1 MNCSSKIVVF
11 DLDETLGYF
20 VEFGMFWDTLKH
32 YYKNNEESTN
42 INSNIN
48 KNKTPVFDQSL
59 FNKLLDLYPEFT
71 RPNILNILKYLK
83 KQKQDKHCH
92 KLMIYTN
99 NQGPPEWAQQIKGYF
114 EEKLNF
120 TLFDQIIGAFKV
132 NGKQVE
138 LCRTT
143 HMKTHKDFISC
154 TKIPETTQICFIDDV
169 FHPGMTNDNIYYI
182 HIKPYTYDLPFETI
196 VDRFIGSGLL
206 FKNSPTSMKYEIIVG
221 MKRYNYTY
229 VEKPHLEH
237 EIDAMLSK
245 QILHHLRTFFN
256 RNTINTNTNTNTN
269 SNKTVKNRKPIKK
282 PIIKTIKNKRL

>member
-42 INSNIN
+42 KNSNIN
-48 KNKTPVFDQSL
+48 KNKNPVFDQSL

-114 EEKLNF
+114 EDKLNF
-120 TLFDQIIGAFKV
+120 VLFDQIIGAFKV

-196 VDRFIGSGLL
+196 VDRFIGSD
-206 FKNSPTSMKYEIIVG
+206 FPHFDTSPTSMKEAIISG

-229 VEKPHLEH
+229 VEKHHLEH
-237 EIDAMLSK
+237 EIDGMLSK
-245 QILHHLRTFFN
+245 QILHHLHTFFN
-256 RNTINTNTNTNTN
+256 RQIINTN
-269 SNKTVKNRKPIKK
+269 SNKTVKNRKHINPNRKH
-282 PIIKTIKNKRL
+282 IIKTIKNKRL

>member
-1 MNCSSKIVVF
+1 MNCGSKIVVF

-20 VEFGMFWDTLKH
+20 VEFGMFWDTLKN
-32 YYKNNEESTN
+32 YYKNLNLDPN
-42 INSNIN
+42 PN
-48 KNKTPVFDQSL
+48 KNPVFDQDL
-59 FNKLLDLYPEFT
+59 FNKLLDLYPEFI
-71 RPNILNILKYLK
+71 RPNILNILNYLK
-83 KQKQDKHCH
+83 RKKQDKHCH

-114 EEKLNF
+114 EDKMNAS
-120 TLFDQIIGAFKV
+120 LFDQIIGAFKV

-138 LCRTT
+138 LSRTT

-182 HIKPYTYDLPFETI
+182 HIKPYTYDLTFDTI
-196 VDRFIGSGLL
+196 VDRFVGSGLL
-206 FKNSPTSMKYEIIVG
+206 HVDSPTSMKETIIAG

-229 VEKPHLEH
+229 VEKTQLEH

-245 QILHHLRTFFN
+245 KILHHLHTFFN
-256 RNTINTNTNTNTN
+256 R
-269 SNKTVKNRKPIKK
+269 KLLIKSHLG
-282 PIIKTIKNKRL
+282 KTIKNKTSQKNKSQKNKRI

>member
-20 VEFGMFWDTLKH
+20 VEFGMFWDTLKQ
-32 YYKNNEESTN
+32 YYKNNEDNT
-42 INSNIN
+42 N
-48 KNKTPVFDQSL
+48 KNQIPVFDQSL

-83 KQKQDKHCH
+83 KQKQDQHCH

-114 EEKLNF
+114 EDKLNF
-120 TLFDQIIGAFKV
+120 ALFDQIIGAFKV

-154 TKIPETTQICFIDDV
+154 TKIPDSTQICFIDDV

-182 HIKPYTYDLPFETI
+182 HIKPYTYDLPFDTI
-196 VDRFIGSGLL
+196 ADRFIASGLL
-206 FKNSPTSMKYEIIVG
+206 FKNVPISMKDVIIAG
-221 MKRYNYTY
+221 MKRYAHTY

-237 EIDAMLSK
+237 EIDTMLSK

-256 RNTINTNTNTNTN
+256 RKINNTNTNTNTNTN

>member
-1 MNCSSKIVVF
+1 MNCGSKIVVF

-20 VEFGMFWDTLKH
+20 VEFGMFWDTLKN
-32 YYKNNEESTN
+32 YYKNLNPDS
-42 INSNIN
+42 N
-48 KNKTPVFDQSL
+48 KNPVFDQHL
-59 FNKLLDLYPEFT
+59 FNKLLDLYPEFI
-71 RPNILNILKYLK
+71 RPNILNILTYLK
-83 KQKQDKHCH
+83 RKKQDKHCH

-114 EEKLNF
+114 EDKMNAL
-120 TLFDQIIGAFKV
+120 LFDQIIGAFKV

-138 LCRTT
+138 LSRTT

-182 HIKPYTYDLPFETI
+182 HIKPYTYDLTFETI
-196 VDRFIGSGLL
+196 VDRFVGSGLL
-206 FKNSPTSMKYEIIVG
+206 DSPTSMKEAIITG

-229 VEKPHLEH
+229 VEKTQLEH

-245 QILHHLRTFFN
+245 KILHHLHTFFN
-256 RNTINTNTNTNTN
+256 R
-269 SNKTVKNRKPIKK
+269 KLLIKSRLG
-282 PIIKTIKNKRL
+282 KTIKNKTSQKNKTQKKKQL

>member
-32 YYKNNEESTN
+32 YYKNNEDNTN
-42 INSNIN
+42 
-48 KNKTPVFDQSL
+48 KKTLFDQAL

-83 KQKQDKHCH
+83 KQKQDQHCH

-114 EEKLNF
+114 EDKLNF
-120 TLFDQIIGAFKV
+120 VLFDQIIGAFKV

-196 VDRFIGSGLL
+196 ADRFIASDLL
-206 FKNSPTSMKYEIIVG
+206 PKNDPTLMKETIIAG
-221 MKRYNYTY
+221 MNRYKHTY
-229 VEKPHLEH
+229 VEKQPLEH

-245 QILHHLRTFFN
+245 KILHHLHTFFN
-256 RNTINTNTNTNTN
+256 RKITNANTNTNRNTNTN
-269 SNKTVKNRKPIKK
+269 SNKTVKNRKPIKNPTK
-282 PIIKTIKNKRL
+282 NVKTVKNKRV

>member
-32 YYKNNEESTN
+32 YYKNNQDNTN
-42 INSNIN
+42 KKI
-48 KNKTPVFDQSL
+48 VFDQAL

-83 KQKQDKHCH
+83 KQKQDQHCH

-114 EEKLNF
+114 EDKLNF
-120 TLFDQIIGAFKV
+120 VLFDQIIGAFKV

-196 VDRFIGSGLL
+196 ADRIIASDLL
-206 FKNSPTSMKYEIIVG
+206 QISSPTSMKEAIIVG
-221 MKRYNYTY
+221 MKRYNHTY
-229 VEKPHLEH
+229 VEKQPLEH

-245 QILHHLRTFFN
+245 KILHHLHTFFN
-256 RNTINTNTNTNTN
+256 RKITNANSNTNRNTN
-269 SNKTVKNRKPIKK
+269 SNKTVKNRKPMKN
-282 PIIKTIKNKRL
+282 PTKTVKNKRV

>member
-32 YYKNNEESTN
+32 YYKNNEDNTN
-42 INSNIN
+42 Q
-48 KNKTPVFDQSL
+48 KTLFDQTL

-83 KQKQDKHCH
+83 KQKQDQHCH

-114 EEKLNF
+114 EDKLNF
-120 TLFDQIIGAFKV
+120 VLFDQIIGAFKV

-169 FHPGMTNDNIYYI
+169 FHPGMTNNNIYYI

-196 VDRFIGSGLL
+196 ADRFIANGLL
-206 FKNSPTSMKYEIIVG
+206 PKNDPTLMKEAIIVG
-221 MKRYNYTY
+221 MKRYNHTY
-229 VEKPHLEH
+229 VEKQPLEH

-245 QILHHLRTFFN
+245 KILHHLHTFFN
-256 RNTINTNTNTNTN
+256 RKITNANTNVNVNR
-269 SNKTVKNRKPIKK
+269 NKTVKNRKPIKNPTK
-282 PIIKTIKNKRL
+282 NVKTVKNKRL

>member
-1 MNCSSKIVVF
+1 MNCGSKIVVF

-32 YYKNNEESTN
+32 YYKNLNLELHLN
-42 INSNIN
+42 
-48 KNKTPVFDQSL
+48 PVFDQHL
-59 FNKLLDLYPEFT
+59 FNKLLDLYPEFI
-71 RPNILNILKYLK
+71 RPNILNILTYLK
-83 KQKQDKHCH
+83 RKKQDKHCH

-114 EEKLNF
+114 EDKMNAS
-120 TLFDQIIGAFKV
+120 LFDQIIGAFKV

-169 FHPGMTNDNIYYI
+169 FHPGMSNDNIYYI
-182 HIKPYTYDLPFETI
+182 HIKPYTYDLTFDTI
-196 VDRFIGSGLL
+196 IDRFIGSGLL
-206 FKNSPTSMKYEIIVG
+206 DSPTSMKEAIISG
-221 MKRYNYTY
+221 MKRYAYTY
-229 VEKPHLEH
+229 VEKSPLEH

-245 QILHHLRTFFN
+245 KILHHLHTFFN
-256 RNTINTNTNTNTN
+256 R
-269 SNKTVKNRKPIKK
+269 KLLIKSRLG
-282 PIIKTIKNKRL
+282 KTIKNKTSQKNKTQKNKRI

>member
-1 MNCSSKIVVF
+1 MNCGSKIVVF

-20 VEFGMFWDTLKH
+20 VEFGMFWDTLKN
-32 YYKNNEESTN
+32 YYKNLNPDP
-42 INSNIN
+42 N
-48 KNKTPVFDQSL
+48 KNPVFDQHL
-59 FNKLLDLYPEFT
+59 FNKLLDLYPEFI
-71 RPNILNILKYLK
+71 RPNILNILTYLK
-83 KQKQDKHCH
+83 RKKQDKHCH

-114 EEKLNF
+114 EDKMNAS
-120 TLFDQIIGAFKV
+120 LFDQIIGAFKV

-138 LCRTT
+138 LSRTT

-182 HIKPYTYDLPFETI
+182 HIKPYTYDLTFDTI
-196 VDRFIGSGLL
+196 VDRFVGSGLL
-206 FKNSPTSMKYEIIVG
+206 HVDSPTSMKEAIIAG

-229 VEKPHLEH
+229 VEKTQLEH

-245 QILHHLRTFFN
+245 KILHHLHTFFN
-256 RNTINTNTNTNTN
+256 R
-269 SNKTVKNRKPIKK
+269 KLLIKSRLG
-282 PIIKTIKNKRL
+282 KTIKNKTSQKNKTQKNKRL

>member
-1 MNCSSKIVVF
+1 MNCGSKIVVF

-20 VEFGMFWDTLKH
+20 VEFGMFWDTLKN
-32 YYKNNEESTN
+32 YYKNLNLDPN
-42 INSNIN
+42 PN
-48 KNKTPVFDQSL
+48 KNPVFDQDL
-59 FNKLLDLYPEFT
+59 FNKLLDLYPEFI
-71 RPNILNILKYLK
+71 RPNILNILNYLK
-83 KQKQDKHCH
+83 RKKQDKHCH

-114 EEKLNF
+114 EDKMNAS
-120 TLFDQIIGAFKV
+120 LFDQIIGAFKV

-138 LCRTT
+138 LSRTT

-182 HIKPYTYDLPFETI
+182 HIKPYTYDLTFDTI
-196 VDRFIGSGLL
+196 VDRFVGSGLL
-206 FKNSPTSMKYEIIVG
+206 HVDSPTSMKETIIAG

-229 VEKPHLEH
+229 VEKTQLEH

-245 QILHHLRTFFN
+245 KILHHLPTFLN
-256 RNTINTNTNTNTN
+256 LKLLIT
-269 SNKTVKNRKPIKK
+269 SHLG
-282 PIIKTIKNKRL
+282 KTIKNKTSQKNKSQKNKRI